1 MNDQTM
7 QPTDE
12 VGQFLAAQAGY
23 CLINPV
29 SMTPGEF
36 TRQHGRQ
43 HGHVTICHPKKVWP
57 PERPPLTLWQRLL
70 PWTRPKLTDAE
81 RWALKQLD

>member
-1 MNDQTM
+1 MKPTTM
-7 QPTDE
+7 QPTSS
-12 VGQFLAAQAGY
+12 VGQFLAAQAGD

-29 SMTPGEF
+29 SMTPEEF
-36 TRQHGRQ
+36 TRQHGPQ
-43 HGHVTICHPKKVWP
+43 HGQVTICHPKTVWP

-81 RWALKQLD
+81 KLARKQLD